1 MAKKEITT
9 KGIVIREVMMG
20 EADKLLTVLTPEMGK
35 ITVRSRGVRTL
46 KSHRFAAAQLYIY
59 SDMILSEKDGMYS
72 LSEAEPIESFFD
84 IRLRL
89 EAIACSHYF
98 ADLVNTVTLEG
109 EGDVEIM
116 RLLLNSLY
124 ALAYRH
130 ELSVTLVKA
139 VFEARL
145 AALLGFMPDL
155 TVACASCDGEGKE
168 PAFLDVAG
176 GELLCRDCALSS
188 NGSFDV
194 GERLL
199 LPVNSSVV
207 SLFSYIAT
215 CEVKRIFAFG
225 VEEETLDL
233 FTRLAERYLLYHI
246 DKKPDTLTFLLSVL

>member
-20 EADKLLTVLTPEMGK
+20 ESDKLLTVLTPELGR
-35 ITVRSRGVRTL
+35 ITVRCRGVRTL

-72 LSEAEPIESFFD
+72 LAEAEPIESFFD

-89 EAIACSHYF
+89 EAIACSDYF
-98 ADLVNTVTLEG
+98 ADLIHTVSVEG
-109 EGDVEIM
+109 EGDAEIM
-116 RLLLNSLY
+116 RLFLNSLY
-124 ALAYRH
+124 ALAYKP
-130 ELSVTLVKA
+130 ELSVRLVKA

-145 AALLGFMPDL
+145 AVLLGFMPDL
-155 TVACASCDGEGKE
+155 TACACCGENE

-176 GELLCRDCALSS
+176 GELLCRDCMLSAKE
-188 NGSFDV
+188 SFDG

-199 LPVNSSVV
+199 LPVNAGVV
-207 SLFSYIAT
+207 SLFSYLAS
-215 CEVKRIFAFG
+215 CEAKRIFAFAAEDE
-225 VEEETLDL
+225 VLEL
-233 FTRLAERYLLYHI
+233 FERLTERYLLYYS

>member
-20 EADKLLTVLTPEMGK
+20 EADKLLTVLTPELGR
-35 ITVRSRGVRTL
+35 ITVRCRGVRTL
-46 KSHRFAAAQLYIY
+46 KSHRFAVAQLYIY
-59 SDMILSEKDGMYS
+59 SDMILTEKDGLYS

-89 EAIACSHYF
+89 EAIACSEYF
-98 ADLVNTVTLEG
+98 ADLVNTVTVEG
-109 EGDVEIM
+109 EGDAEIM
-116 RLLLNSLY
+116 RLFLNSLY

-130 ELSVTLVKA
+130 ELSVRLVKA

-145 AALLGFMPDL
+145 SVLLGFMPDL
-155 TVACASCDGEGKE
+155 SACASCGKE
-168 PAFLDVAG
+168 ETAFVDVSG

-188 NGSFDV
+188 SGSFDG

-199 LPVNSSVV
+199 LPVNGGVV
-207 SLFSYIAT
+207 SLFSYVAT
-215 CEVKRIFAFG
+215 CEAKRIFAFSAEDE
-225 VEEETLDL
+225 VLDM
-233 FTRLAERYLLYHI
+233 FSRLTERYLLYYI

>member
-20 EADKLLTVLTPEMGK
+20 EADKLLTVLTPEFGK
-35 ITVRSRGVRTL
+35 ITVRCRGVRTL

-59 SDMILSEKDGMYS
+59 SDMVLSEKDGMYS

-89 EAIACSHYF
+89 EAIACCEYF
-98 ADLVNTVTLEG
+98 ADLVNTVTVEG
-109 EGDVEIM
+109 EGDVEVM
-116 RLLLNSLY
+116 RLFLNSLY

-130 ELSVTLVKA
+130 ELSVRLVKA

-145 AALLGFMPDL
+145 SVLLGFMPDL
-155 TVACASCDGEGKE
+155 SACVSCGKE
-168 PAFLDVAG
+168 EAAYVDVSG
-176 GELLCRDCALSS
+176 GEVLCCDCALSS
-188 NGSFDV
+188 NGSFDG

-199 LPVNSSVV
+199 LPVNASVV
-207 SLFSYIAT
+207 SLFSYVAS
-215 CEVKRIFAFG
+215 CEAKRVFAFNAEDE
-225 VEEETLDL
+225 VLDM
-233 FTRLAERYLLYHI
+233 FSRLTERYLLYYI

>member
-20 EADKLLTVLTPEMGK
+20 EADKLLTVLTPELGK
-35 ITVRSRGVRTL
+35 ITVRCRGVRTL

-59 SDMILSEKDGMYS
+59 SDMVLSEKDGMYS

-89 EAIACSHYF
+89 EAIACCEYF
-98 ADLVNTVTLEG
+98 ADLVNTVTVEG
-109 EGDVEIM
+109 EGDVEVM
-116 RLLLNSLY
+116 RLFLNSLY

-130 ELSVTLVKA
+130 ELSVRLVKA

-145 AALLGFMPDL
+145 SVLLGFMPDL
-155 TVACASCDGEGKE
+155 TACASCGKE
-168 PAFLDVAG
+168 EAAFVDVSG
-176 GELLCRDCALSS
+176 GEVLCRDCALSS
-188 NGSFDV
+188 NGSFDG

-199 LPVNSSVV
+199 LPVNASVV
-207 SLFSYIAT
+207 SLFSYVAS
-215 CEVKRIFAFG
+215 CEAKRIFAFNAEDE
-225 VEEETLDL
+225 VLDM
-233 FTRLAERYLLYHI
+233 FSRLTERYLLYYI